1 MLLRPFCNEQVIG
14 GLHGRS
20 WKVWVAAGS
29 ACCCGRRARFA
40 LCVCSLVQL
49 QAHSC
54 PSSDSR
60 QPVPLACAN
69 AASTSSARPSPCCR
83 HTPAHLL
90 TAAPTLH
97 SPGLLQPAAQVYAPS
112 HAAGTVLKRF
122 DSSKLF
128 KLTCSDIVERFHLLV
143 SLSFVLVE
151 DMDNSGESLTETIWQ
166 LQCLSKAAHDQ
177 RSNSIMQA

>member
-1 MLLRPFCNEQVIG
+1 M
-14 GLHGRS
+14 
-20 WKVWVAAGS
+20 
-29 ACCCGRRARFA
+29 
-40 LCVCSLVQL
+40 
-49 QAHSC
+49 
-54 PSSDSR
+54 
-60 QPVPLACAN
+60 
-69 AASTSSARPSPCCR
+69 
-83 HTPAHLL
+83 
-90 TAAPTLH
+90 
-97 SPGLLQPAAQVYAPS
+97 
-112 HAAGTVLKRF
+112 LKRF